1 MRVEERYLHVQVE
14 TGLAWSEEVTW
25 NGLYDGGNKEDYAEG
40 GVLPHNL
47 LYYAEERGRR
57 YFVMCSGNNDNG
69 QKYEE
74 CQWDLVGWRAESD
87 KQSNV

>member
-40 GVLPHNL
+40 HQ
-47 LYYAEERGRR
+47 GRR
-57 YFVMCSGNNDNG
+57 ERQEILCDV
-69 QKYEE
+69 
-74 CQWDLVGWRAESD
+74 QW
-87 KQSNV
+87 KQ

>member
-40 GVLPHNL
+40 HQ
-47 LYYAEERGRR
+47 GRR
-57 YFVMCSGNNDNG
+57 ERQEILCDV
-69 QKYEE
+69 
-74 CQWDLVGWRAESD
+74 QW
-87 KQSNV
+87 K